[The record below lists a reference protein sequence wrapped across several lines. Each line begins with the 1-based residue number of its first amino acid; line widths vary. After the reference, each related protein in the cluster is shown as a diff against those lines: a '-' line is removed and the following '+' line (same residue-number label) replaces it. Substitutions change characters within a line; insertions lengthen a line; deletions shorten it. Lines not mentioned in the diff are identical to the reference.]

1 MQLIINAPKLFVAA
15 TPVDFRRSIDGL
27 CSIIHEQ
34 MLEDPQAHIY
44 VFHNT
49 AKDKLKIIGWHKNGY
64 VLIYKRLERGK
75 FTFTK
80 SVDNCVEISQQQ
92 LSWLIAGLDW
102 VNMSSWDELKF
113 DDFY

>member
-1 MQLIINAPKLFVAA
+1 MQLIINAPKLFVAV

-80 SVDNCVEISQQQ
+80 SEDKSLTV
-92 LSWLIAGLDW
+92 
-102 VNMSSWDELKF
+102 
-113 DDFY
+113 